1 MNVSQGKGGTR
12 DDLKVV
18 RERANSP
25 SRAPR
30 GKAFYNT
37 PGEHPILMSG
47 TAPPPTPSTTPAT
60 PAAPASS
67 WTGAKIGPASAW
79 DTANPKSITEQKI
92 LTNLKK
98 IYDPEI
104 PMNIVDLGL
113 IYGFKWNNDTSVTVT
128 MTLTAPGCPV
138 AGILADE
145 VKAAVQAA
153 EGVKEA
159 VVDMVWEPPWTPD
172 RMSDLAKRTF
182 GYV

>member
-1 MNVSQGKGGTR
+1 
-12 DDLKVV
+12 
-18 RERANSP
+18 
-25 SRAPR
+25 
-30 GKAFYNT
+30 
-37 PGEHPILMSG
+37 MSG
-47 TAPPPTPSTTPAT
+47 AAPPPSPASPPAGAS
-60 PAAPASS
+60 PAAAGWS
-67 WTGAKIGPASAW
+67 GAKIGPASAW
-79 DTANPKSITEQKI
+79 DPANPKSSSEQKI

-113 IYGFKWNNDTSVTVT
+113 IYGFKWTDADSVTVT

-145 VKAAVQAA
+145 VKAAAQGA

>member
-1 MNVSQGKGGTR
+1 
-12 DDLKVV
+12 
-18 RERANSP
+18 
-25 SRAPR
+25 
-30 GKAFYNT
+30 
-37 PGEHPILMSG
+37 MSG
-47 TAPPPTPSTTPAT
+47 AAPPTSPASAPAGAPT
-60 PAAPASS
+60 PAAG
-67 WTGAKIGPASAW
+67 WTGAKIGPPSAW
-79 DTANPKSITEQKI
+79 DAANPKSLNEQKI

-113 IYGFKWNNDTSVTVT
+113 IYAFTWTGEDTVKVT

-145 VKAAVQAA
+145 VKSAVQSA